1 MRHKRSNCDHRWA
14 ASCGVA
20 ACLALLLAGAFAPMP
35 VHAKKQDRINP
46 YAASAPLY
54 PQEAPRNGAIF
65 QGGYTP
71 LTSGGK
77 AGQVGDILTI
87 QLVERTMASKSNS
100 ASTQRGSN
108 IGLSPPTSGPL
119 SLFKPSDIGMG
130 GNQSFQG
137 KGSAAQSNQLNGEL
151 SVTVAAIYPN
161 GTMLVRGEKLLT
173 LNRGDER
180 VQISGIVRAIDISPD
195 NRILSTRVADASIR
209 YIGKGEIARASSQG
223 WLGRFFSRISPF

>member
-1 MRHKRSNCDHRWA
+1 MRHKRSNRDHRRPFL
-14 ASCGVA
+14 GLA
-20 ACLALLLAGAFAPMP
+20 ACSALLLAGAFAPMP
-35 VHAKKQDRINP
+35 AEAKKKEKINP
-46 YAASAPLY
+46 YAATTAVY
-54 PQEAPRNGAIF
+54 PAESPRNGAIF
-65 QGGYTP
+65 QGSYTP

-77 AGQVGDILTI
+77 ASQVGDLLTI

-100 ASTQRGSN
+100 ASTQRGGSV
-108 IGLSPPTSGPL
+108 GLNPPTSGPL

-130 GNQSFQG
+130 GDQSFQG

-151 SVTVAAIYPN
+151 SVTVAAVYPN

-180 VQISGIVRAIDISPD
+180 VQISGIVRAIDIGPD

-209 YIGKGEIARASSQG
+209 YVGKGEIARASSQG